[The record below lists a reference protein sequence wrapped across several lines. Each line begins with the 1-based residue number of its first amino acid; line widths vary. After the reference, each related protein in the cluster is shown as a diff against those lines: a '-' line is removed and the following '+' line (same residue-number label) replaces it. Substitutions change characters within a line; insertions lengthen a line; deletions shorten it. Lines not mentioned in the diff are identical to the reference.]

1 MIGKIKAAFFGIG
14 VAATIALPGVSGSAS
29 AYDGSLQTPIGNN
42 MVTVEEDSYGSSIKH
57 FSIDKGRENWSQ
69 TFPGSK
75 VKFQPVF
82 SSNGKYAALV
92 TENNTCS
99 ELRVISLDIGRENW
113 VEHFPGAK
121 INQTPKFTYTPN
133 GDTVTVISGAA
144 TGTSVNSYS
153 VETGIKR

>member
-1 MIGKIKAAFFGIG
+1 MIGKVKTAIFGLGLASTLAMSG
-14 VAATIALPGVSGSAS
+14 VTSSAN
-29 AYDGSLQTPIGNN
+29 AYDGSLRTPIGNN
-42 MVTVEEDSYGSSIKH
+42 MMTVEGNSYGSSIKL

-82 SSNGKYAALV
+82 SLNGKYAALV
-92 TENNTCS
+92 TENDSCL
-99 ELRVISLDIGRENW
+99 ELRVVSLDIGRENW

-121 INQTPKFTYTPN
+121 INQTPGFTYTPN
-133 GDTVTVISGAA
+133 GEILTVISNGGSGASIN
-144 TGTSVNSYS
+144 TFS